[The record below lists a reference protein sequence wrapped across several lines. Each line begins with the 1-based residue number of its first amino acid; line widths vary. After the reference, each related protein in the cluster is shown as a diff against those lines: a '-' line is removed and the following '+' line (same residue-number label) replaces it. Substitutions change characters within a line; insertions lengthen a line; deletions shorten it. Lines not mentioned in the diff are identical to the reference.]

1 MEELRQKSKE
11 SKAKTTPS
19 SETKKKGG
27 MVTRA
32 NKTVPYKDPAW
43 YMDSAASY
51 HMTYDPGLFQS
62 MRSSSKEVELADGTT
77 IRAKGVGTIEIDILV
92 AGETVTQPL
101 FDVYYIPDLD
111 SNLLSIGCIERKGY
125 SINVRN
131 GKMTVEDSYE
141 VRMEATRINTLYILN
156 QPDETKTHRAMVT
169 KTDTNDV
176 EIWH

>member
-1 MEELRQKSKE
+1 
-11 SKAKTTPS
+11 
-19 SETKKKGG
+19 

-77 IRAKGVGTIEIDILV
+77 IRAKGVGTIELDILV
-92 AGETVTQPL
+92 AGETMTQPL

-111 SNLLSIGCIERKGY
+111 SNLLSIGCFERKGY
-125 SINVRN
+125 SINTRN

-141 VRMEATRINTLYILN
+141 VRMCQGSTRTRSLYLYENIY
-156 QPDETKTHRAMVT
+156 
-169 KTDTNDV
+169 V
-176 EIWH
+176 ESKEIQRNALPKYLQFSPKVA

>member
-1 MEELRQKSKE
+1 MKSQNPNTDQKYSFCNLRFHTDKKCWYKHPELATDGWRESHKEKVEELRQKSKE
-11 SKAKTTPS
+11 SKAKTAPS

-62 MRSSSKEVELADGTT
+62 MRSSSKEVQLADGTP

-92 AGETVTQPL
+92 AGETIIQPL
-101 FDVYYIPDLD
+101 FDVYYITNLD
-111 SNLLSIGCIERKGY
+111 SNLLSIGCFK
-125 SINVRN
+125 
-131 GKMTVEDSYE
+131 
-141 VRMEATRINTLYILN
+141 
-156 QPDETKTHRAMVT
+156 
-169 KTDTNDV
+169 
-176 EIWH
+176 